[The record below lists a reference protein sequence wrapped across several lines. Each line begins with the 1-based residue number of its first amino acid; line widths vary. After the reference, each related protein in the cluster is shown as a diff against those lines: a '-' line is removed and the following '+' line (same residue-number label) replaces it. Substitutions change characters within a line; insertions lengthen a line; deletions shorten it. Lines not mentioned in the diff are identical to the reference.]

1 MADYLRGEIPSSSP
15 PFESSATHAPT
26 NFVEQGTHEHFTHT
40 HRRNRIPN
48 GGIPHTHYQMPAED
62 NDTGNGPWRSPHA
75 QDSEQVLGLRLV
87 DALAGAL
94 ASVWRTSQTVLRLD
108 FCRSVARESPN
119 LGGRQ
124 KRGQFASSSRSHG
137 DSRNNEREAER
148 PTSRWV
154 QGIEGA
160 GVRMKLMQIWYFPNE
175 ETGEPSLPW
184 GLNVGFGACLNMDRS
199 GYLALNARLQ
209 TKYAT
214 LHFLPSPGL
223 ELRSKFPV
231 PLGSTPLSVNIR
243 YRIPLTDL
251 ENIWESLGAYFTL
264 NFSSQPGTG
273 FHLTPGALEFDE
285 HVMQIGKYTTVRVA
299 ASMLFPRRIPPVDG
313 EQPFKINV
321 HRLGLKTRLV

>member
-1 MADYLRGEIPSSSP
+1 MAEHTSGEPSYPS
-15 PFESSATHAPT
+15 FEPSATHAPT
-26 NFVEQGTHEHFTHT
+26 NSSELGSHEHFAYTN
-40 HRRNRIPN
+40 RRNHKPN
-48 GGIPHTHYQMPAED
+48 GGIPHTHYKIPAED
-62 NDTGNGPWRSPHA
+62 DDTGNGPWRSPYA
-75 QDSEQVLGLRLV
+75 QDNENVLGLRLV

-94 ASVWRTSQTVLRLD
+94 ASVWRASQTVLRLD
-108 FCRSVARESPN
+108 FCRSVGRESPS

-124 KRGQFASSSRSHG
+124 RRGQFSTSSRSHG

-184 GLNVGFGACLNMDRS
+184 GLNVGFGACVNMDRS

-214 LHFLPSPGL
+214 LHILPSPCL
-223 ELRSKFPV
+223 DLRSKFPV
-231 PLGSTPLSVNIR
+231 PLGSTPLAVNIR
-243 YRIPLTDL
+243 YRIPLNDL
-251 ENIWESLGAYFTL
+251 ENIWESPGAYFTL

-273 FHLTPGALEFDE
+273 FHLTPGALEFDDN
-285 HVMQIGKYTTVRVA
+285 VMQIGKYTTMRVA
-299 ASMLFPRRIPPVDG
+299 ASLLFPRRIPPVDG
-313 EQPFKINV
+313 EQPFKINI
-321 HRLGLKTRLV
+321 HRLGLKTRLM